1 MDAKDLGKIIVNG
14 GDKVIEELNTGMS
27 RSFRVFGGIGF
38 LISIWV
44 NNTLALKIS
53 LITFIFGAFSKVLE
67 VLNKLYSKNV
77 ILQVFA
83 WLTFTISYIF
93 LINNQI
99 QII

>member
-14 GDKVIEELNTGMS
+14 GDKVIEELNIGMS
-27 RSFRVFGGIGF
+27 RSFRVFGGIGL
-38 LISIWV
+38 LISIWA

-53 LITFIFGAFSKVLE
+53 LITFIFGAFAKALE
-67 VLNKLYSKNV
+67 MLNKLYPKNV